1 VLVEPVGVVQVA
13 VSKLLL
19 DLAVGLVL
27 GKLGWAVLLLV
38 FLLELVV
45 VHAKCVDDFC
55 LGLLVDGLLDS
66 FDFVLQELTGLIG

>member
-45 VHAKCVDDFC
+45 VHAECVNDLC